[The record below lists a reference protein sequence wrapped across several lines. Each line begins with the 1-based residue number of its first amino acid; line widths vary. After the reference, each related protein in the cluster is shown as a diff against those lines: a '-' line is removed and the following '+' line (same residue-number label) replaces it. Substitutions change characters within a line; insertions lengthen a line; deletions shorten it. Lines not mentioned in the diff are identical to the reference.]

1 MCLVHF
7 LLNHITMKPYSYLVE
22 MNFIL
27 VIVYY
32 NKEKSHLLII
42 NVDVTLCDL
51 NNQLDQMNN
60 CLNYRDT
67 RRVIDVE
74 YYRFSIDSDEHV
86 LTQMDMLCS
95 LIHNSKMMMIQEPCF

>member
-7 LLNHITMKPYSYLVE
+7 LLNHIIMKPYSYLVE

-27 VIVYY
+27 VRVYY
-32 NKEKSHLLII
+32 NKEKPHLLIM
-42 NVDVTLCDL
+42 NVDVILCDL

-74 YYRFSIDSDEHV
+74 YYRFSIDSDEDV
-86 LTQMDMLCS
+86 LTQMDMFDL
-95 LIHNSKMMMIQEPCF
+95 LIHNSKMMMMREPCF